1 MVFWLYLQPNTID
14 MGQTAFTVRMD
25 SDVKKQFDELCKDF
39 GMSSN
44 TAFNVFARAVIKNQ
58 RIPFEVESEREAK
71 LRRAQEA
78 FERIEKYKAEHD
90 LPEMTMEE
98 IDEEIRKYR
107 EERRQKKTNNIQ

>member
-1 MVFWLYLQPNTID
+1 M
-14 MGQTAFTVRMD
+14 
-25 SDVKKQFDELCKDF
+25 
-39 GMSSN
+39 
-44 TAFNVFARAVIKNQ
+44 
-58 RIPFEVESEREAK
+58 ESEREAK

-107 EERRQKKTNNIQ
+107 EERRHKKNNNQ